1 MRKSTIW
8 LLAVVMAF
16 AFAGLLYLQVNYVSI
31 ILKTRSEQFNETV
44 KRSLRQVSKNL
55 ELDETRK
62 YLEDDINRDET
73 NFMYQNAPD
82 AQSLGQVIN
91 HEKYQLQIKD
101 SNGTVQQIEM
111 QSFSSHKFEPLSSL
125 SKRQSANSIVNTSK
139 DLQKTL
145 KRRYQYQ
152 GGLIEEVIYNILY
165 TANLKPIEERV
176 DFKKLNNYLKTEFI
190 NNGLNLPFVFSVI
203 NKDGNVVYQSGEF
216 QKQPIASDVIT
227 QVLFPNDPPSKLNYL
242 RVYFPT
248 KGDYISSSITF
259 IVPSV
264 IFSLILLIT
273 FVFTIYIVFRQKK
286 LSEMK
291 NDFINNMTHELK
303 TPVSTISLA
312 AQMLKDS
319 DITKSPDVFK
329 HISGVIND
337 ETKRLGF
344 LVEKVLQMSL
354 FERQKAAL
362 KLKEIDAND
371 LVANVANTFVL
382 KVEKYGGTMDIDLQA
397 TESDI
402 YVDEMHI
409 TNVLFNLMDNAV
421 KYRRPEVPL
430 TLMARTWNEN
440 GKLLISVEDN
450 GIGIKKEYLKK
461 VFDRFFRV
469 PTGNVHDVK
478 GFGFTKGKYDLCVLD
493 VMMPKKDGFTLAQ
506 EIRSINP
513 DIPIIFLTAKTM
525 KEDILEGF
533 KIGADD
539 YLTKP
544 FSMEELLLRIEAIL
558 RRVKG
563 KKMKDIPFYKLG
575 NFLFD
580 TQKQTLAI
588 GDKVTKLTTKECELL
603 SLLCAH
609 ANEIL
614 ERNYAL
620 KTIWVDDNYFNARS
634 MDVYITKLRKLLKDD
649 PGIEIINIHG
659 KGYKLITP
667 SGEEQAREEGIQVL

>member
-16 AFAGLLYLQVNYVSI
+16 AFAGLLFLQVKYVSI
-31 ILKTRSEQFNETV
+31 ILKKSSEQFNETV
-44 KRSLRQVSKNL
+44 KRSLHQVSKNL

-62 YLEDDINRDET
+62 YLEEDIKRDE
-73 NFMYQNAPD
+73 NNYLQNNQD
-82 AQSLGQVIN
+82 AQNLAQAITQQ
-91 HEKYQLQIKD
+91 KLQIQD
-101 SNGTVQQIEM
+101 SNGNILQIE
-111 QSFSSHKFEPLSSL
+111 QLHSFSQKFEPLSSL
-125 SKRQSANSIVNTSK
+125 DKQQSSNNIVSTSQ

-152 GGLIEEVIYNILY
+152 DALMKEVVYSILY
-165 TANLKPIEERV
+165 TANLKPIQERV

-190 NNGLNLPFVFSVI
+190 NNGLNLPFIFFVI
-203 NKDGNVVYQSGEF
+203 NKDGKTVYQSGDIKKE
-216 QKQPIASDVIT
+216 PIASDIIT
-227 QVLFPNDPPSKLNYL
+227 YVLFPNDPPSKQNYL
-242 RVYFPT
+242 KVYFPT
-248 KGDYISSSITF
+248 KGDYISSSVTF

-264 IFSLILLIT
+264 LFSLILLVT
-273 FVFTIYIVFRQKK
+273 FIFTIYIVFRQKK

-362 KLKEIDAND
+362 KLKELDAND
-371 LVANVANTFVL
+371 LVISVANTFVL
-382 KVEKYGGTMDIDLQA
+382 KVEKYDGSLDIDLQA
-397 TESDI
+397 TDSAI

-430 TLMARTWNEN
+430 TLMVRTWNDN

-478 GFGFTKGKYDLCVLD
+478 GFGLGLAYVRKIIEDHKGTIRAEIGPGNVGTK
-493 VMMPKKDGFTLAQ
+493 FIITL
-506 EIRSINP
+506 P
-513 DIPIIFLTAKTM
+513 
-525 KEDILEGF
+525 
-533 KIGADD
+533 
-539 YLTKP
+539 
-544 FSMEELLLRIEAIL
+544 
-558 RRVKG
+558 
-563 KKMKDIPFYKLG
+563 
-575 NFLFD
+575 
-580 TQKQTLAI
+580 
-588 GDKVTKLTTKECELL
+588 
-603 SLLCAH
+603 
-609 ANEIL
+609 
-614 ERNYAL
+614 
-620 KTIWVDDNYFNARS
+620 
-634 MDVYITKLRKLLKDD
+634 
-649 PGIEIINIHG
+649 
-659 KGYKLITP
+659 LIK
-667 SGEEQAREEGIQVL
+667 S

>member
-111 QSFSSHKFEPLSSL
+111 QSFSAHKFEPLSSL

-165 TANLKPIEERV
+165 TANLKPIEERI

-291 NDFINNMTHELK
+291 NDFINNMTHEFK
-303 TPVSTISLA
+303 TPISTISLA
-312 AQMLKDS
+312 AQMLKDPAVG
-319 DITKSPDVFK
+319 KSPQMFQ

-337 ETKRLGF
+337 ETKRLRF
-344 LVEKVLQMSL
+344 QVEKVLQMSM
-354 FERQKAAL
+354 FDRQKATL
-362 KLKEIDAND
+362 KMKELDANE
-371 LVANVANTFVL
+371 LITGVINTFAL
-382 KVEKYGGTMDIDLQA
+382 KVERYNGKITSNLEA
-397 TESDI
+397 TNPVI
-402 YVDEMHI
+402 FADEMHI
-409 TNVLFNLMDNAV
+409 TNVIFNLMDNAV
-421 KYRRPEVPL
+421 KYKKPEEDLVL
-430 TLMARTWNEN
+430 NVRTWNEP
-440 GKLLISVEDN
+440 GKLMISIQDN
-450 GIGIKKEYLKK
+450 GIGIKKENLKK
-461 VFDRFFRV
+461 VFDKFYRV
-469 PTGNVHDVK
+469 HTGNLHDVK
-478 GFGFTKGKYDLCVLD
+478 GFGLGLAYVKKIIQDHKGTIRAESELNVGTK
-493 VMMPKKDGFTLAQ
+493 F
-506 EIRSINP
+506 
-513 DIPIIFLTAKTM
+513 II
-525 KEDILEGF
+525 
-533 KIGADD
+533 
-539 YLTKP
+539 
-544 FSMEELLLRIEAIL
+544 
-558 RRVKG
+558 
-563 KKMKDIPFYKLG
+563 
-575 NFLFD
+575 
-580 TQKQTLAI
+580 
-588 GDKVTKLTTKECELL
+588 
-603 SLLCAH
+603 
-609 ANEIL
+609 
-614 ERNYAL
+614 AL
-620 KTIWVDDNYFNARS
+620 P
-634 MDVYITKLRKLLKDD
+634 LLKND
-649 PGIEIINIHG
+649 
-659 KGYKLITP
+659 
-667 SGEEQAREEGIQVL
+667 